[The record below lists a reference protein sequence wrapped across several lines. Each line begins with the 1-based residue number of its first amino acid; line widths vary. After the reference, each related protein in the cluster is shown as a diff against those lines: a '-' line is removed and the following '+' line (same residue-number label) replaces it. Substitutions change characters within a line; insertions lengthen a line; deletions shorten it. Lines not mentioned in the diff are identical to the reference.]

1 MNQRLTLSLIL
12 ALSQC
17 PAFAADKDV
26 VARLGELALT
36 EADVRALVRERP
48 PGDMPAGELERL
60 VRTELIRRAVA
71 AEARRQAFDK
81 KPEVAARM
89 ERAAEQALVTGYMN
103 GIAQP
108 PAGYPSAELLKQ
120 AYEANKEALALPPR
134 LRLSQI
140 YLDGVDDKT
149 RKQAE
154 DLAREARRKGADFAA
169 LARKSSRHAASAAKG
184 GDMGWLAE
192 SELAPAFRQALA
204 GLDAGAV
211 SAPVAGAGGF
221 HVLKVVERKAAEI
234 QPFDQ
239 VRDSIARNLRLRK
252 AAEIEQ
258 AYLDA
263 LLARNPLAVNGIA
276 LEALGK
282 R

>member
-1 MNQRLTLSLIL
+1 MKPPIPALLIL
-12 ALSQC
+12 ALAQA
-17 PAFAADKDV
+17 PLLAADRDV
-26 VARLGELALT
+26 VARMGELALT
-36 EADVRALVRERP
+36 EADIRALVRELP
-48 PGDMPAGELERL
+48 PGDIPARDLEKL
-60 VRTELIRRAVA
+60 ARTELIRRAVA
-71 AEARRQAFDK
+71 AEARRQGFDK
-81 KPEVAARM
+81 KPGIAARM

-108 PAGYPSAELLKQ
+108 PADYPSAELLKQ
-120 AYEANKEALALPPR
+120 AYEANKEALALPAR

-140 YLDGVDDKT
+140 YLAGSDDKT

-154 DLAREARRKGADFAA
+154 ELYKDARRKGADFAA
-169 LARKSSRHAASAAKG
+169 IARRTSRHAASAAKG

-192 SELAPAFRQALA
+192 SDLAPAFRQALA
-204 GLDAGAV
+204 GLAVGDV
-211 SAPVAGAGGF
+211 SAQVAGAEGF
-221 HVLKVVERKAAEI
+221 HILKVTERKAAEV
-234 QPFDQ
+234 QPFDK
-239 VRDSIARNLRLRK
+239 VGDALARNLRLRK

-263 LLARNPLAVNGIA
+263 LLARTPLAVNGIA

>member
-1 MNQRLTLSLIL
+1 MRYVFPPLLIL
-12 ALSQC
+12 ALSG
-17 PAFAADKDV
+17 PSVLAADKDV
-26 VARLGELALT
+26 VARMGELALT

-48 PGDMPAGELERL
+48 TGDMPAGELEKL

-71 AEARRQAFDK
+71 AEARRQSFDR
-81 KPEVAARM
+81 KPEVTARM
-89 ERAAEQALVTGYMN
+89 ERAAEQALVTLYMN

-108 PAGYPSAELLKQ
+108 PADYPPAELLRQ
-120 AYEANKEALALPPR
+120 AYEANKEALAQPPR

-140 YLDGVDDKT
+140 YLDGLDDKT

-169 LARKSSRHAASAAKG
+169 LARKSSRHMASAAKG

-192 SELAPAFRQALA
+192 SELAPAFRQALT
-204 GLDAGAV
+204 GLDAGTV
-211 SAPVAGAGGF
+211 SSPVAGAEGF
-221 HVLKVVERKAAEI
+221 HILKVVERKAAETP
-234 QPFDQ
+234 PFEQ
-239 VRDSIARNLRLRK
+239 VRDALARNLRLRK

-263 LLARNPLAVNGIA
+263 LLARNPLVVNGIA
-276 LEALGK
+276 LETLGK